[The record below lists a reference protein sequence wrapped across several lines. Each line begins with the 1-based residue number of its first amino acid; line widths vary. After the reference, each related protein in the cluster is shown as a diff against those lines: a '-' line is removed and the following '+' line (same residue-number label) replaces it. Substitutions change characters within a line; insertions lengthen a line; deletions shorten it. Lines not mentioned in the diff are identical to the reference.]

1 MIIMRFE
8 KGKSLKGLTTLGIGG
23 KADFFIE
30 IKTEEDLRSA
40 LVETAGK
47 RMAWHIIGSGSNIV
61 ASDTGCKGAVVKI
74 GINNFKKTGDK
85 IYVGAGNNLL
95 LFIKK
100 VNKLGFG
107 GMEKMAGIPGTV
119 AGAIYGN
126 AGAYGQEIKD
136 SVSRVKIFDS
146 EEFKWIKKGDCEF
159 GYRTSVFKEKKD
171 WIIVGAEFH
180 LATGSPSV
188 LNKISKDIIK
198 LREKKYKP
206 GLLCPGSFFKNIIIK
221 DLKPIVRKK
230 LLSKIDNSKIMY
242 GKAPAGYLLEEVG
255 AKGMSCGGIRVAK
268 HHGNLIYNAGGGR
281 EKDIKNLARILKNLV
296 RRRFGVKLEEEVQ
309 YLT

>member
-8 KGKSLKGLTTLGIGG
+8 KGKSLKSLTSLGIGG
-23 KADFFIE
+23 IASFFAE
-30 IKTEEDLRSA
+30 IKKEKELKKIFQEA
-40 LVETAGK
+40 GGK
-47 RMAWHIIGSGSNIV
+47 RYVIGAGSNLV
-61 ASDTGCKGAVVKI
+61 APDSGFSGFIIKI
-74 GINNFKKTGDK
+74 GIKAFEIRGNT
-85 IYVGAGNNLL
+85 IYSGAGNNLL
-95 LFIKK
+95 DFIRKI
-100 VNKLGFG
+100 NKLGLE

-126 AGAYGQEIKD
+126 AGAYGQEIRENIK
-136 SVSRVKIFDS
+136 RVRIYDVGSGKFRA
-146 EEFKWIKKGDCEF
+146 IKKSECEF
-159 GYRTSVFKEKKD
+159 GYRTSIFKKRKD
-171 WIIVGAEFH
+171 WIIVGAEF
-180 LATGSPSV
+180 LFKKGNPAELS
-188 LNKISKDIIK
+188 KISKDIIK

-206 GLLCPGSFFKNIIIK
+206 GLLCPGSFFKNIILN

>member
-8 KGKSLKGLTTLGIGG
+8 KVKSLKSLTTLGIGG
-23 KADFFIE
+23 KAADF
-30 IKTEEDLRSA
+30 
-40 LVETAGK
+40 VEVKNEREMEKLFRENK
-47 RMAWHIIGSGSNIV
+47 RRWRVIGSGSNIV
-61 ASDTGCKGAVVKI
+61 APDPGFQGLVIKI
-74 GINNFKKTGDK
+74 GIKAFGVKGKTV
-85 IYVGAGNNLL
+85 YAGAGSNLL
-95 LFIKK
+95 DFIKK
-100 VNKLGFG
+100 INRHGFR

-188 LNKISKDIIK
+188 
-198 LREKKYKP
+198 
-206 GLLCPGSFFKNIIIK
+206 KN
-221 DLKPIVRKK
+221 
-230 LLSKIDNSKIMY
+230 
-242 GKAPAGYLLEEVG
+242 
-255 AKGMSCGGIRVAK
+255 
-268 HHGNLIYNAGGGR
+268 
-281 EKDIKNLARILKNLV
+281 
-296 RRRFGVKLEEEVQ
+296 
-309 YLT
+309 